1 MDTNDVELVNAA
13 LSTYDHNFAATI
25 NSDWKYW
32 NLRIRIF
39 DRQLSSAIINCSNE
53 SSCENV
59 TEARNLLFNFDQCLH
74 RIMKNS
80 SFPGTE
86 ADITN
91 GLNTFIAK
99 LIMHFVSFLY
109 AKENAS
115 ADWKNILKPTVP
127 LLFFVYTFGSTL
139 GSDSNFQVFQ
149 TANTLLSCVGNVES
163 LWANE
168 QEILTDAH
176 TIMQVPEWRED
187 IFFNAFVAKEHRS
200 CTSTSFLLNTKIL
213 DGDHFLKWPSKTDVL
228 LYELKAQAMK
238 PDSLAHLVY
247 LVLCSEN
254 YAESTD
260 FKLVIFRMLNYSSP
274 CDLSNCNIE
283 TICQLDVEAFLYATV
298 IDAKRRNN
306 VGKKG
311 LMLPFVNL
319 ATHLCTNEQ
328 SYWWSNV
335 AKVNIN

>member
-1 MDTNDVELVNAA
+1 MDTNDIELANAA
-13 LSTYDHNFAATI
+13 LSTYDQNFASTI
-25 NSDWKYW
+25 NSDWNYW
-32 NLRIRIF
+32 SLRIRIF

-53 SSCENV
+53 SSCEQNV
-59 TEARNLLFNFDQCLH
+59 TEARNLLFNLDQCLH

-80 SFPGTE
+80 SFPGIE

-91 GLNTFIAK
+91 DLNTFIAK
-99 LIMHFVSFLY
+99 LIMHFVSVLY

-115 ADWKNILKPTVP
+115 ADWKNILEPTVP
-127 LLFFVYTFGSTL
+127 LLFFVYTFGPTL
-139 GSDSNFQVFQ
+139 DSDGNFQVFQ
-149 TANTLLSCVGNVES
+149 AANTLLSCVGNGES

-168 QEILTDAH
+168 HEILTDAH
-176 TIMQVPEWRED
+176 NIVKVPEWREH

-200 CTSTSFLLNTKIL
+200 CTSTSFLLNTRIL
-213 DGDHFLKWPSKTDVL
+213 DGDHFLKWPRKTDVL
-228 LYELKAQAMK
+228 LYGLKAQAVK

-247 LVLCSEN
+247 LALCSEN
-254 YAESTD
+254 YAALTD
-260 FKLVIFRMLNYSSP
+260 FKLVIFRMLNFSP

-283 TICQLDVEAFLYATV
+283 TISQLDVEAFLYATV

-306 VGKKG
+306 VEKKG

-319 ATHLCTNEQ
+319 ASHLFTDEQ